1 MGKLDYMSSGCPA
14 HFEHSRIQRLQF
26 FLVYLPQ
33 NWAVPYLPK
42 KLSISTKAGSL
53 SEPSVLTRISFPGA
67 ESLHWLNRL
76 PQPSPSPGLDVLVES
91 IFVLLGYKPPFL
103 SFHQERF

>member
-1 MGKLDYMSSGCPA
+1 MT
-14 HFEHSRIQRLQF
+14 

-33 NWAVPYLPK
+33 NWAEPCLPR

-53 SEPSVLTRISFPGA
+53 SEHSVFLICISFPGA
-67 ESLHWLNRL
+67 DSLHWLNRL
-76 PQPSPSPGLDVLVES
+76 PQLSPSLGLDVLVED
-91 IFVLLGYKPPFL
+91 IFVLLGLQAPFL